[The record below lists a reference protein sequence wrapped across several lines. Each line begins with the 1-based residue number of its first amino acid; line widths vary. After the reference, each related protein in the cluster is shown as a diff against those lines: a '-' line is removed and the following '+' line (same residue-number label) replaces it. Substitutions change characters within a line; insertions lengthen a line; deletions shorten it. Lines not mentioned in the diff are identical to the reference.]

1 MKERMLHDMKPVD
14 FLLAAAVGPPGQR
27 AFYLQAR
34 KDIVLVT
41 LSMEKEQVALLA
53 TSVVNLIA
61 DIDDPP
67 DIDTST
73 VSPQEL
79 EHPLE
84 PLFRVGQMGLGYD
97 HSEQL
102 FAVFMQSMMPAKSP
116 DDPEEEAEEET
127 ETADLPVVRFW
138 ATGSQMQ
145 AFSERALQVVEA
157 GRPVCPLCHEP
168 IDPDGHLCPRS
179 NGHADPVVL

>member
-1 MKERMLHDMKPVD
+1 MERMLYDMKPVD

-34 KDIVLVT
+34 KDEVLVT
-41 LSMEKEQVALLA
+41 LNMEKEQVALLA
-53 TSVVNLIA
+53 TSIANLIA
-61 DIDDPP
+61 DLEDLPA
-67 DIDTST
+67 IDTST
-73 VSPQEL
+73 VPSQEL
-79 EHPLE
+79 EEPLE

-97 HSEQL
+97 HREQL
-102 FAVFMQSMMPAKSP
+102 FAVFMQSVTPSGP
-116 DDPEEEAEEET
+116 DTEEAEEESV
-127 ETADLPVVRFW
+127 ADVPVVRFW

>member
-1 MKERMLHDMKPVD
+1 MDRMLHDMKPVD
-14 FLLAAAVGPPGQR
+14 FLLAAAIGPPGQR

-34 KDIVLVT
+34 KDLVLVT

-61 DIDDPP
+61 DIEDLPA
-67 DIDTST
+67 IDSGT
-73 VSPQEL
+73 VPPQEL
-79 EHPLE
+79 EEPLE
-84 PLFRVGQMGLGYD
+84 PLFQVGQMGLGYD

-102 FAVFMQSMMPAKSP
+102 FAVFMQSVAPASP
-116 DDPEEEAEEET
+116 RQDAEGEGEER
-127 ETADLPVVRFW
+127 TADLPVVRIW

-157 GRPVCPLCHEP
+157 GRPICPLCQEP
-168 IDPDGHLCPRS
+168 IDPEGHLCPRS